1 MTRSPR
7 APGHEATP
15 DSPRLDVRELEQAP
29 AEAVL
34 RKLDASPDGLDEDAA
49 QRRLERYGRNSIEEH
64 RVHPLLKFLSYFWGP
79 IPWMIEIA
87 ALLSAVVRHWADFSI
102 IAVLLLVNAGIGF
115 WEEHKADNAIALLKQ
130 KLALMA
136 QALRGGSWRTLPA
149 DQLVPGDIVRVR
161 LGDIVP
167 ADLKLLSGESLDVD
181 QSALTGESLPVE
193 KHADGIAYSGSVVQR
208 GEMEAV
214 VVATGMNSYFGRT
227 ARLVEEAHTESHY
240 QKAVLQ
246 VGHVL
251 ILFTLV
257 LVGLVLAVAVFRG
270 TPLLETLQFCLV
282 LTVAAIPV
290 ALPAVLSVT
299 MAVGAVRLARQ
310 QAIVSRLVSIEEMAG
325 MDVLCC
331 DKTGTLTQNRLVLEE
346 PVPFGE
352 ATPDEIIRMAALAS
366 KDPERDPI
374 EHAIFEGLRGGASD
388 LDGFETEHFAPFD
401 PVRKYANAAI
411 RQDDRRF
418 EVAKGAPQAILALC
432 ADADRVRERLET
444 AVDELA
450 GHGYRTLG
458 VARRDGDGSG
468 WRYLGVL
475 PLADPPRE
483 DSAKTLQDA
492 REQGVAIK
500 MVTGDHAAI
509 AREIA
514 GRLDLGTNI
523 RSVDEVFVDGQARDV
538 DAIEAADGFAQVFPE
553 HKFAIVEA
561 LQQRGHIVG
570 MTGDGVNDAP
580 ALKKAD
586 MGIAVSGATDAAR
599 SAADLV
605 LTAPGLSVIVE
616 ALKEARRIFERMTA
630 YAIYR
635 IAETT
640 RVLLFMTLAILVF
653 DFYPVTAV
661 MIILLALLNDGPI
674 MMIAYD
680 RTKVNPRPVRWRMN
694 EVLTLSAALGI
705 AGVFSSFGMF
715 WLGEEVLRLD
725 RPTIQT
731 LMFLK
736 LTVAGHM
743 TIYLTRSIERPFWRR
758 PWPAPALFWTA
769 EATQLVATCV
779 AVYGFFMQPIG
790 WKLAGL
796 VWGYALVWFLFNEAV
811 KHGTYRLLAQPT
823 RAVRSHIDRIHA
835 PLQPGARTG
844 A

>member
-1 MTRSPR
+1 ME
-7 APGHEATP
+7 APQT
-15 DSPRLDVRELEQAP
+15 LDVRRLEQTP
-29 AEAVL
+29 AEQVL
-34 RKLDASPDGLDEDAA
+34 ADLDAGPRGLAEDEAR
-49 QRRLERYGRNSIEEH
+49 RRLEQYGPNTIEER

-87 ALLSAVVRHWADFSI
+87 ALLSALVRHWADFSI

-149 DQLVPGDIVRVR
+149 GQLVPGDVVHVR

-167 ADLKLLSGESLDVD
+167 ADLKLLSGEFLDVD

-208 GEMEAV
+208 GEMDAV

-227 ARLVEEAHTESHY
+227 ARLVEEAQTESHY

-246 VGHVL
+246 VGHFL
-251 ILFTLV
+251 ILATIG

-299 MAVGAVRLARQ
+299 MAVGAVRLARH

-325 MDVLCC
+325 IDVLCC

-346 PVPFGE
+346 PVAFGNE
-352 ATPDEIIRMAALAS
+352 GPAEIIRMAALAS
-366 KDPERDPI
+366 RDPDRDPI
-374 EHAIFEGLRGGASD
+374 EHAIYERLEGGAAA
-388 LDGFETEHFAPFD
+388 LDPFEVERFEPFD
-401 PVRKYANAAI
+401 PVRKYSNARVRA
-411 RQDDRRF
+411 DGGRF

-432 ADADRVRERLET
+432 ADADSVRERLET
-444 AVDELA
+444 AVEELA

-458 VARRDGDGSG
+458 VARRDGESAA
-468 WRYLGVL
+468 WRYLGIL

-483 DSAKTLQDA
+483 DSASTLREA
-492 REQGVAIK
+492 REKGVAIK

-523 RSVDEVFVDGQARDV
+523 RSADDIFVDGHAV
-538 DAIEAADGFAQVFPE
+538 NAEAVEAADGFAQVFPE
-553 HKFAIVEA
+553 HKFAIVGA

-616 ALKEARRIFERMTA
+616 ALKESRRIFERMTS

-635 IAETT
+635 IAETV

-680 RTKVNPRPVRWRMN
+680 HTKVDPRPVRWRMN
-694 EVLTLSAALGI
+694 EVLSLSMALGV

-715 WLGEEVLRLD
+715 WLGEVVLGLD

-769 EATQLVATCV
+769 ELTQLVATCV
-779 AVYGFFMQPIG
+779 AVYGVFMEPLG
-790 WKLAGL
+790 WKLAGF
-796 VWGYALVWFLFNEAV
+796 VWAYALAWFFLNEGV
-811 KHGTYRLLAQPT
+811 KRGTHRLLSHRT
-823 RAVRSHIDRIHA
+823 RAVRGHLARIHE
-835 PLQPGARTG
+835 PLQPGGNPVA
-844 A
+844 

>member
-1 MTRSPR
+1 MESLPT
-7 APGHEATP
+7 
-15 DSPRLDVRELEQAP
+15 LDVRQLEQTP
-29 AEAVL
+29 TQDVL
-34 RKLDASPDGLDEDAA
+34 AKLAASADGLDEKEA
-49 QRRLERYGRNSIEEH
+49 RRRQELYGPNAIEEH
-64 RVHPLLKFLSYFWGP
+64 RVNPLLKFLSYFWGP
-79 IPWMIEIA
+79 IPWMIEVA
-87 ALLSAVVRHWADFSI
+87 AVLSAVVQHWADFFI

-115 WEEHKADNAIALLKQ
+115 WEEYKADNAIALLKQ

-136 QALRGGSWRTLPA
+136 RVLRDGSWRTLPA
-149 DQLVPGDIVRVR
+149 DQVVPGDIVQVR

-167 ADLKLLSGESLDVD
+167 ADLQLRAGESLDVD
-181 QSALTGESLPVE
+181 QSALTGESLPVT
-193 KHADGIAYSGSVVQR
+193 KVAGDIAYSGSVVQR
-208 GEMEAV
+208 GEMDAV

-246 VGHVL
+246 VGHFL
-251 ILFTLV
+251 ILATLA
-257 LVGLVLAVAVFRG
+257 LVGVVLAAALFRG
-270 TPLLETLQFCLV
+270 TPLFETLQFCLV

-299 MAVGAVRLARQ
+299 MAVGAVRLARH

-331 DKTGTLTQNRLVLEE
+331 DKTGTLTQNRLVLQE
-346 PVPFGE
+346 PLPFGD
-352 ATPDEIIRMAALAS
+352 ARPDEIVRMAALAS
-366 KDPERDPI
+366 EDPERDPI
-374 EHAIFEGLRGGASD
+374 DHAIFERLEGGAAD
-388 LDGFETEHFAPFD
+388 LGEYGVERFEPFD
-401 PVRKYANAAI
+401 PVRKYSNAMV
-411 RQDDRRF
+411 RHGGRRF

-432 ADADRVRERLET
+432 ADADRVREQLET

-450 GHGYRTLG
+450 GRGYRTLG
-458 VARRDGDGSG
+458 VARRDAEDSG

-483 DSAKTLQDA
+483 DSASTLRDA
-492 REQGVAIK
+492 REKGVAIK

-514 GRLDLGTNI
+514 AQLDLGTNI
-523 RSVDEVFVDGQARDV
+523 LSVDEVFIDGQALDV
-538 DAIEAADGFAQVFPE
+538 DVIETADGFAQVFPE
-553 HKFAIVEA
+553 HKFAIVGA
-561 LQQRGHIVG
+561 LQQAGHIVG

-605 LTAPGLSVIVE
+605 LTAPGLSVIIE
-616 ALKEARRIFERMTA
+616 ALNESRRIFERMTS
-630 YAIYR
+630 YAIFR
-635 IAETT
+635 IAETI

-680 RTKVNPRPVRWRMN
+680 NTKVEPRPVRWRMN
-694 EVLTLSAALGI
+694 EVLTLAGALGI

-715 WLGEEVLRLD
+715 WLGEEVLGLD

-758 PWPAPALFWTA
+758 PWPAPRLFWTA
-769 EATQLVATCV
+769 ELTQVAATVV

-796 VWGYALVWFLFNEAV
+796 VWGYALLWFLVNEAV
-811 KHGTYRLLAQPT
+811 KRGTYRLLAHHT
-823 RAVRSHIDRIHA
+823 RGVRGHLKRIHE
-835 PLQPGARTG
+835 PLQPGAGPLT
-844 A
+844 

>member
-1 MTRSPR
+1 MTNPS
-7 APGHEATP
+7 T
-15 DSPRLDVRELEQAP
+15 LDVRLLEQTS
-29 AEAVL
+29 AEEVL
-34 RKLDASPDGLDEDAA
+34 AKLVADPNGLDEDEAR
-49 QRRLERYGRNSIEEH
+49 RRLEQYGPNTIVER

-102 IAVLLLVNAGIGF
+102 IALLLMVNAGIGF
-115 WEEHKADNAIALLKQ
+115 LQEHKADNAIALLRQ

-136 QALRGGSWRTLPA
+136 QVLRGGSWRTLPS
-149 DQLVPGDIVRVR
+149 DHLVPGDIVRVR

-167 ADLKLLSGESLDVD
+167 ADLKLLSGKSLEVD

-193 KHADGIAYSGSVVQR
+193 KHANGIAYSGSVVQR

-227 ARLVEEAHTESHY
+227 AKLVEEAHTESHY

-246 VGHVL
+246 VGHFL
-251 ILFTLV
+251 ILSTLL
-257 LVGLVLAVAVFRG
+257 LVGVVLAAAVFRG

-299 MAVGAVRLARQ
+299 MAVGAVRLARHK
-310 QAIVSRLVSIEEMAG
+310 AIVSRLVSIEEMAG

-346 PVPFGE
+346 PVSFTDAGPGE
-352 ATPDEIIRMAALAS
+352 IVQMAALAS

-374 EHAIFEGLRGGASD
+374 EHAIFERLEGGASA
-388 LDGFETEHFAPFD
+388 LDEYDVERFEPFD
-401 PVRKYANAAI
+401 PVRKYSNAAI
-411 RQDDRRF
+411 RLNGRRF
-418 EVAKGAPQAILALC
+418 EVAKGAPQAILTLC
-432 ADADRVRERLET
+432 ADADSVQERLET
-444 AVDELA
+444 AVEELA
-450 GHGYRTLG
+450 GRGYRTLG
-458 VARRDGDGSG
+458 VARRDSDGSG

-483 DSAKTLQDA
+483 DSASTLRDT
-492 REQGVAIK
+492 REKGVAIK

-514 GRLDLGTNI
+514 SRLEIGTNI
-523 RSVDEVFVDGQARDV
+523 RTINEIFIDGHTLDL

-553 HKFAIVEA
+553 HKFAIVGA

-605 LTAPGLSVIVE
+605 LTAPGLSVIIE
-616 ALKEARRIFERMTA
+616 ALKESRRIFERMTS
-630 YAIYR
+630 YAVYR
-635 IAETT
+635 IAETI

-680 RTKVNPRPVRWRMN
+680 HTKVDPQPVRWRMH
-694 EVLTLSAALGI
+694 EVLSLSGALGI

-715 WLGEEVLRLD
+715 WLGEDVLGLD
-725 RPTIQT
+725 RPTLQT

-769 EATQLVATCV
+769 ELTQIVATCV
-779 AVYGFFMQPIG
+779 AVFGFFMPPIG

-796 VWGYALVWFLFNEAV
+796 VWGYALAWFLINEGV
-811 KHGTYRLLAQPT
+811 KRGTYRLITHRA
-823 RAVRSHIDRIHA
+823 RAVRGHLDRIHE
-835 PLQPGARTG
+835 PLGPGRSPVD
-844 A
+844 